1 MIVVPWMSG
10 QCEFSVV
17 FPFSL
22 FQHSQLHHKLCDY
35 KKRAQKFFCR
45 GSFSSSRKP
54 PAITK
59 LFHKNSAQIKIDLN
73 FDTKKEQ
80 GNRLAG
86 SFLSS
91 WQGITINSLLPVA
104 PKEICFPD
112 YWKETH
118 GEVGAIRTFCG
129 AAALQKCWDLN
140 HLDTSLLS
148 NHPLEL
154 QVELFQ
160 KKST

>member
-1 MIVVPWMSG
+1 MIAVPWMSG

-22 FQHSQLHHKLCDY
+22 FQHSQLHHQLCDY
-35 KKRAQKFFCR
+35 KKWAQKFFVE
-45 GSFSSSRKP
+45 GVFLPAGNHQQSPSFS
-54 PAITK
+54 T
-59 LFHKNSAQIKIDLN
+59 KNSAQIKIDLN

-91 WQGITINSLLPVA
+91 WQGITINSLLPLA

-154 QVELFQ
+154 QMELFQ
-160 KKST
+160 KK